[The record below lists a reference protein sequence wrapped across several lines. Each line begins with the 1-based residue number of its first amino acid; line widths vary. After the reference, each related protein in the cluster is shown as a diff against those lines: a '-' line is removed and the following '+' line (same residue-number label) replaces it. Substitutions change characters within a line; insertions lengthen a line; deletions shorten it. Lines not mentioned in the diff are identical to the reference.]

1 MRIHSRLSNTTGWE
15 FSQKLLHKTMKFA
28 FFSRFFN
35 KKRSVK
41 KVTPKR
47 LPSESTIDTQDDSY
61 KNSREEE
68 SVSDYQQKVKRYATN
83 SPQDTATCLN
93 NLGVALQKISLKKT
107 PKSEAITTNSNR
119 TASAAY
125 HASLKINR
133 KQFGDSHPSIA
144 VTLNNLGS
152 VFYSE
157 GSFHRALKYYNQ
169 SLEIMMKHLGSDN
182 ENVATIWNNMGDV
195 HRAMQ
200 NLDKAKCCFEEALKV
215 RRKHFCRTDLRVVRL
230 LTKINECIY
239 SKELSKLKSDIVN
252 DMSYIG
258 SIESQFKQEI
268 DTLLALNFII

>member
-1 MRIHSRLSNTTGWE
+1 
-15 FSQKLLHKTMKFA
+15 MKFA

-47 LPSESTIDTQDDSY
+47 LPSESTIDTHDDSY
-61 KNSREEE
+61 ENSCEEE
-68 SVSDYQQKVKRYATN
+68 SISNYQEKVKRYGPNT
-83 SPQDTATCLN
+83 PQDTATCLN
-93 NLGVALQKISLKKT
+93 NLAVALQNISLKKT
-107 PKSEAITTNSNR
+107 PKSEASTINCNQ

-157 GSFHRALKYYNQ
+157 GGFHRALKYYNK

-182 ENVATIWNNMGDV
+182 ENVAIIWNNIGDV
-195 HRAMQ
+195 HRVMQ
-200 NLDKAKCCFEEALKV
+200 HLDEAKSCFQEALKI
-215 RRKHFCRTDLRVVRL
+215 RRKHFSKADIRVVRL
-230 LTKINECIY
+230 VTKINECMY
-239 SKELSKLKSDIVN
+239 SKELSKLKSDIMN
-252 DMSYIG
+252 DMSYID
-258 SIESQFKQEI
+258 SIESQFKQDI
-268 DTLLALNFII
+268 DTLLTFNFMI